1 MIYSL
6 YWNKCYNSKK
16 FWISTI
22 KNIKGH
28 YKDWV
33 YIRKG
38 LEHGLKF
45 KGIEKCNSFY
55 HYIYTGYWLNKDFM
69 TRCYFK
75 KIANEKNIS
84 EENIIKENVIDE
96 HISEEHIS
104 EEHISEVN
112 ASEEHISEEL
122 DSSYKM
128 KYNQECEFRGLIAGI
143 GNIFTKYKKY
153 QMVITIG
160 YDNNKFVNLHLNK
173 KRDLSRFK
181 QIIGK
186 GYWIESKTPHI
197 VVTKMTLL

>member
-1 MIYSL
+1 
-6 YWNKCYNSKK
+6 
-16 FWISTI
+16 
-22 KNIKGH
+22 
-28 YKDWV
+28 
-33 YIRKG
+33 
-38 LEHGLKF
+38 
-45 KGIEKCNSFY
+45 
-55 HYIYTGYWLNKDFM
+55 M

-75 KIANEKNIS
+75 KISNEKNTSKINASEEHIS
-84 EENIIKENVIDE
+84 EEHISEVNALEE

-104 EEHISEVN
+104 EEHISEEHISEAN
-112 ASEEHISEEL
+112 ALEEHISEVNALEKHISEVNAL
-122 DSSYKM
+122 EVNALEEHEPSHKI

-153 QMVITIG
+153 QMVITVG